1 MRASP
6 LGRAAF
12 VVYLLLVVYGSLYP
26 FTGWRNQGLS
36 PFAFVVAPVPR
47 FVTAFD
53 VAANLIGY
61 LPYGFLC
68 VLALHPRLQGGR
80 ALGVAALSGALL
92 SLCLEALQSYLPA
105 RFASNLDVLCNLGGT
120 LAGGAL
126 AVRFAPWLLGT
137 GPLHRMRSAL
147 FQPGLAADLGLVLL
161 GLWLFTQ
168 LDPTTLLFGAGDL
181 RNLLAGPGGA
191 LHAPELFVSVE
202 ALTSGANLIAVAL
215 LVSLIASPA
224 SRVRIVFM
232 ALMLLALAVKT
243 AAFAILMRAENVLAW
258 LTPGAWQGLA
268 IGALAALAAVALP
281 RAARVVLAALLLMAA
296 TVLVNLAPPNPYLAV
311 NLTLWQQ
318 GHFLNFNGLT
328 RLVSSTWPFAGLGY
342 LTWVAARRTALG

>member
-6 LGRAAF
+6 LARAAF
-12 VVYLLLVVYGSLYP
+12 AVYVVLVVYGSLYP
-26 FTGWRNQGLS
+26 FTGWRDQGLS
-36 PFAFVVAPVPR
+36 PFAFVVAPAPR
-47 FVTAFD
+47 FVTVFD

-68 VLALHPRLQGGR
+68 VLALHPRLRGVR

-92 SLCLEALQSYLPA
+92 SLCMEALQTYLPT
-105 RFASNLDVLCNLGGT
+105 RFASNLDVVCNLGGA
-120 LAGGAL
+120 LAGAVL
-126 AVRFAPWLLGT
+126 AVRLAPWLVAT
-137 GPLHRMRSAL
+137 GPLHRMRGAL
-147 FQPGLAADLGLVLL
+147 FLPGLAADLGLVLL

-191 LHAPELFVSVE
+191 LHAAELFVSVE
-202 ALTSGANLIAVAL
+202 ALTSGANLVAIGLLLSLISSPDSRSRLVFLALVAFAL
-215 LVSLIASPA
+215 L
-224 SRVRIVFM
+224 
-232 ALMLLALAVKT
+232 VKT
-243 AAFAILMRAENVLAW
+243 AAFAILMRAENVFAW

-268 IGALAALAAVALP
+268 VGALAALAAIALP
-281 RAARVVLAALLLMAA
+281 RAARVVLAAVLLMAA
-296 TVLVNLAPPNPYLAV
+296 TVLVNLAPPNPYLAA

-328 RLVSSTWPFAGLGY
+328 RLVSSTWPFAALGY
-342 LTWVAARRTALG
+342 LTWLAARRTALG

>member
-6 LGRAAF
+6 LARAAF
-12 VVYLLLVVYGSLYP
+12 AVYALLIVYVSLYP
-26 FTGWRNQGLS
+26 FTGWRDQGLS
-36 PFAFVVAPVPR
+36 PFDFVVAPAPR

-61 LPYGFLC
+61 VPYGFLC
-68 VLALHPRLQGGR
+68 VLALHPRLRGMR
-80 ALGVAALSGALL
+80 ALGVGALSGIVL
-92 SLCLEALQSYLPA
+92 SLCMEALQTYLPT

-120 LAGGAL
+120 IAGGAL
-126 AVRFAPWLLGT
+126 ALRFVPWLLGT
-137 GPLHRMRSAL
+137 GPLHRARSAL

-181 RNLLAGPGGA
+181 RNLLAGPGGT

-202 ALTSGANLIAVAL
+202 ALTSGANLVAVAL
-215 LVSLIASPA
+215 LLSVIASPT
-224 SRVRIVFM
+224 SPVRVVFL
-232 ALMLLALAVKT
+232 ALMLIALAVKT

-268 IGALAALAAVALP
+268 VGALAALAAVALP
-281 RAARVVLAALLLMAA
+281 RAARIAFAALLLMAA
-296 TVLVNLAPPNPYLAV
+296 TVLVNLAPPNPYLAAS
-311 NLTLWQQ
+311 LALWQQ

-328 RLVSSTWPFAGLGY
+328 RLVSSMWPFAALGY
-342 LTWVAARRTALG
+342 LTWVAARRTVLG